1 MRSCGDGI
9 CGFRVR
15 VKGAKRLVLSSP
27 PDVTTC
33 CAAPRLPSCVAAAV
47 VSDLARGSPLR
58 RKGGRVLRSST
69 LLASRGAVAVVLE
82 LRGCVCHVIATGKR

>member
-47 VSDLARGSPLR
+47 VSDLA
-58 RKGGRVLRSST
+58 
-69 LLASRGAVAVVLE
+69 
-82 LRGCVCHVIATGKR
+82 